1 MKNGDSKDRPPA
13 YRVAADVCF
22 SADEDGTIILDVYGG
37 KFHSLIQSG
46 SKVWSVLAAHR
57 DGITEAELVNQLM
70 DHDEEFAQEPR
81 EKVESAIQR
90 ILQQLTRDGLL
101 ETNESGG
108 RSRLQM
114 LKCRLWMAGA
124 TAIRQTGNA
133 LIRFRNVH
141 AAAFLEFAFYEVIRR
156 FGGFEARHKII
167 RKWPIANTR
176 RPNEGAELPALCEAV
191 HTAAVWYPKQTLCLQ
206 KASVTTSLLR
216 QHGFQADMKIGV
228 RKQPFHAH
236 AWVEV
241 DGQVVGDHQNV
252 RKYFR
257 EIASW

>member
-1 MKNGDSKDRPPA
+1 MKDPNDQNPA

-22 SADEDGTIILDVYGG
+22 TTDKDGTIILDVHGG

-46 SKVWSVLAAHR
+46 SKVWSLLAAHE
-57 DGITEAELVNQLM
+57 DGITETELVNELV
-70 DHDEEFAQEPR
+70 DHDEDFAQEPR
-81 EKVESAIQR
+81 DKVESAIQHVLR
-90 ILQQLTRDGLL
+90 QLERDGLI
-101 ETNESGG
+101 ETNLSG
-108 RSRLQM
+108 RQSTVQKLR
-114 LKCRLWMAGA
+114 CRLCVAGA
-124 TAIRQTGNA
+124 TAIRHTGNT

-141 AAAFLEFAFYEVIRR
+141 AAAFIEFAFYEVIRR
-156 FGGFEARHKII
+156 FGGFYARHKII
-167 RKWPIANTR
+167 RKWPIANSHGR
-176 RPNEGAELPALCEAV
+176 NEAVELPVLCEAV